1 MRLTGAPGPPEGP
14 ERLAEFALD
23 PGPEQSS
30 HATVDR
36 TARDTRAAGPA
47 AALSLRA
54 MAVAAD
60 LAAVVLGVSLPIVA
74 AAALRER
81 WPTPAGLLWAAAFGV
96 SLSLAAT
103 VAALFLF
110 GRTPGMAL
118 CGLRIRADEAGVR
131 PTAGQAARRFL
142 GTALSLAALGAPLL
156 LTMRDPDA
164 PTPADRLSGRP
175 LTEDQS

>member
-1 MRLTGAPGPPEGP
+1 MRPTGAPDPPEGL

-30 HATVDR
+30 PATAGR
-36 TARDTRAAGPA
+36 TARDARAGGPA
-47 AALSLRA
+47 AAFSLRA
-54 MAVAAD
+54 MAAAAD
-60 LAAVVLGVSLPIVA
+60 LAAAVLGVSLPIVL
-74 AAALRER
+74 AAALRGR
-81 WPTPAGLLWAAAFGV
+81 WPSPAGLLWAAAFGV

-103 VAALFLF
+103 VASLFLF
-110 GRTPGMAL
+110 GCTPGMAL
-118 CGLRIRADEAGVR
+118 CGLRVRADAASVR

-142 GTALSLAALGAPLL
+142 GTALAAATLGAPLL

-175 LTEDQS
+175 LMEDES

>member
-1 MRLTGAPGPPEGP
+1 VRLTGAPGPPEGP

-23 PGPEQSS
+23 PGPEQ
-30 HATVDR
+30 APPAALGR
-36 TARDTRAAGPA
+36 TARATGPA

-54 MAVAAD
+54 MAAAAD
-60 LAAVVLGVSLPIVA
+60 LAAAVLGVSMPIVA
-74 AAALRER
+74 AAALRGR
-81 WPTPAGLLWAAAFGV
+81 WLTPAGLLWAAAFGV

-118 CGLRIRADEAGVR
+118 CGLWVRADATGVR
-131 PTAGQAARRFL
+131 LTAGQAARRFL
-142 GTALSLAALGAPLL
+142 GTALSAATLGAPLL

-175 LTEDQS
+175 LVEEGN